1 MLLLKRLLPI
11 TTKPIIYLII
21 LFCIFYKINSQN
33 SCYINDSG
41 FTCCNKQL
49 ENAMKKAMSGK
60 DLLSSAN
67 HIQKMAEGSLGGKF
81 ETVVAFDDFA
91 HKSHFKE
98 GKSCKVEKNGQY
110 ALAWQP

>member
-1 MLLLKRLLPI
+1 
-11 TTKPIIYLII
+11 
-21 LFCIFYKINSQN
+21 
-33 SCYINDSG
+33 
-41 FTCCNKQL
+41 
-49 ENAMKKAMSGK
+49 MKKAMSGK